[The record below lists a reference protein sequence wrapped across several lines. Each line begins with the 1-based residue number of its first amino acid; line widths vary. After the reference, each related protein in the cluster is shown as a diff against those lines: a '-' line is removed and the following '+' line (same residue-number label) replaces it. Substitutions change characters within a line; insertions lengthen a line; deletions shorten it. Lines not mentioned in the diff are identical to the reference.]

1 MGVVFVRFEKIK
13 VLYVVDNLSF
23 GGGERGFGQLWT
35 GLNRDRFQT
44 HLAAHPGGK
53 LEEMAHGAGVSF
65 FPIDMSRKVN
75 FITIGHLSRLI
86 SQNRIDIVH
95 SMGARADFFA
105 RLACRKMS
113 STAVLCTVAMLIEGY
128 DVGSLRKAVYK
139 IADRYSARYVTQYI
153 AVSKALKD
161 RLIEECGIP
170 ADKISVIYNGVELDQ
185 YNPNLCAPDEVC
197 RSLGITDDYPVIGTI
212 GRLVYQ
218 KGFSYFLE
226 AAKRVWSERRQVRFV
241 IVGHGPEEAKLKS
254 LAESLGISH
263 VCTFAGLRF
272 DTARLL
278 SVFNVFVLSSVLEGL
293 PRVVIEAMAMGRP
306 IVATD
311 IDGVREEIRHN
322 ETGILVPPEDPIAFA
337 EAILSLLDDREKAE
351 RLGRQARKDAEEMF
365 DLRHTLANV
374 EVLYEKVLNSMSSK

>member
-105 RLACRKMS
+105 RLACRKMPS
-113 STAVLCTVAMLIEGY
+113 KAVLCTVAMLIEGY

-337 EAILSLLDDREKAE
+337 EAILSLLDDREKAG